1 MLTKLLERT
10 KELEGGF
17 RGLEKLDQFLSKH
30 IHDSFIAF
38 TNSLNIPAQNI
49 LIILTLLKAVNMA
62 QPKFLEKAC
71 LNSFLQ
77 MLQRLVRD
85 YITPIWSVDT
95 STYTH
100 IDPMQKA
107 TANLIIECL
116 ELVSLINT
124 SFIFIYIIL
133 NQIQPYVKTISFDSQ
148 RVISDYILIP
158 LSQKNP
164 IDRIFDIGINVRI

>member
-1 MLTKLLERT
+1 
-10 KELEGGF
+10 
-17 RGLEKLDQFLSKH
+17 
-30 IHDSFIAF
+30 
-38 TNSLNIPAQNI
+38 
-49 LIILTLLKAVNMA
+49 
-62 QPKFLEKAC
+62 
-71 LNSFLQ
+71 
-77 MLQRLVRD
+77 
-85 YITPIWSVDT
+85 
-95 STYTH
+95 
-100 IDPMQKA
+100 MQKA

>member
-1 MLTKLLERT
+1 
-10 KELEGGF
+10 
-17 RGLEKLDQFLSKH
+17 
-30 IHDSFIAF
+30 
-38 TNSLNIPAQNI
+38 
-49 LIILTLLKAVNMA
+49 
-62 QPKFLEKAC
+62 
-71 LNSFLQ
+71 
-77 MLQRLVRD
+77 
-85 YITPIWSVDT
+85 
-95 STYTH
+95 
-100 IDPMQKA
+100 MQKA

-124 SFIFIYIIL
+124 SFILFIYIIL